1 MRRFCTTLC
10 EVQSFKG
17 VPVMVTGAGRGIGK
31 RLAIGFAGQ
40 GARVALLA
48 RSKAEL
54 DLCHLE
60 IEHSGGNALRLRTD
74 VCDYEQVAAAVER
87 TRVQFGAP
95 VQILVCAAG
104 VLGPIGPFAESSP
117 KAWHELINTNLLG
130 VMNACRAVL
139 PQMVERRSG
148 KIIVIAGV
156 GGKLPSRPNMAVH
169 SATKTSV
176 VRFAES
182 LSEELQDHNI
192 QVNCL
197 SPGETYTHMTDQ
209 VLAAGDKAGWREV
222 ESARQV
228 RLTGGVTP
236 DKQIDLAL
244 FLASPQSNHVT
255 GRMIHVDDDW
265 KRLKQQNI
273 PSELYRL
280 RRVVRN
286 GDPRTQET

>member
-1 MRRFCTTLC
+1 
-10 EVQSFKG
+10 
-17 VPVMVTGAGRGIGK
+17 MVTGAGRGIGK
-31 RLAIGFAGQ
+31 RLSIGFAGQ

-60 IEHSGGNALRLRTD
+60 IEHAGGTALRLRTD

-87 TRVQFGAP
+87 TRVQFGSP
-95 VQILVCAAG
+95 VQVLVCSAAM
-104 VLGPIGPFAESSP
+104 LGPVGPFAESSP
-117 KAWHELINTNLLG
+117 KMWQEILQTNLVG

-139 PQMVERRSG
+139 PDMIKNRSG
-148 KIIVIAGV
+148 KIILIAGV
-156 GGKLPSRPNMAVH
+156 GGKLASRPNLAVH
-169 SATKTSV
+169 ATSKTAI

-182 LSEELQDHNI
+182 LSEELLDHNVQI
-192 QVNCL
+192 NCL

-209 VLAAGDKAGWREV
+209 ILAAGEIAGWREI

-265 KRLKQQNI
+265 KRLKQNTI
-273 PSELYRL
+273 PTELYRL

-286 GDPRTQET
+286 AALDPKSLES